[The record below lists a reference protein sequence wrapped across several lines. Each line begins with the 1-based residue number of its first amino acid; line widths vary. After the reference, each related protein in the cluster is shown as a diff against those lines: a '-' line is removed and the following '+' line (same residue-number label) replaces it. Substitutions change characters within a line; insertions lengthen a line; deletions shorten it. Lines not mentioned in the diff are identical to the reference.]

1 MTSSVRAHRVPEEGE
16 TTMIRRGW
24 ILLAAVAALVLAGC
38 RPAPPSGPPLRL
50 TLVPRID
57 DVPAR
62 MLVGG
67 FIPGLPN
74 TLGNRVTG
82 VTSDRAD
89 CSPRVVRDTLTYA
102 VRKPFPENPD
112 VDGLFV
118 TGGSLAVDV
127 QNRPECRTAAY
138 VVQFGNPADG
148 GVAKRATAEPV
159 YVLGFGKE
167 DFRDFIVK

>member
-1 MTSSVRAHRVPEEGE
+1 
-16 TTMIRRGW
+16 MIRRGW
-24 ILLAAVAALVLAGC
+24 ILLGAVAALTLVGC

-50 TLVPRID
+50 TLVPKID
-57 DVPAR
+57 DVAAR
-62 MLVGG
+62 TLVGG

-82 VTSDRAD
+82 ITTDRAD
-89 CSPRVVRDTLTYA
+89 CAPRVVGDTLTYA
-102 VRKPFPENPD
+102 VRKAIPENPD

-127 QNRPECRTAAY
+127 ANRPECRTAAY

-148 GVAKRATAEPV
+148 GVTKRAAAEPI
-159 YVLGFGKE
+159 YVLGLGKA